1 MTTLIDKMRRPLRD
15 LRVSVTDRCNF
26 RCPYCMPAEIYGD
39 RYEFLPK
46 PQVLAFEEITRL
58 VGLFAQL
65 GVNKVRLT
73 GGEPLVRANL
83 ERLVSMLSQVDGVDD
98 LTLTTNGYLLA
109 RQAQGLKDA
118 GLGRITVS
126 LDSMDDDVFREMN
139 GRGYSTDRVLR
150 GIERANQVGLN
161 PLKINCVVQRGVNDH
176 TIVDLARHF
185 RGTGHI
191 VRYIEY
197 MDVGNINGWDQ
208 GQVVTAAEIVEAIDA
223 EFPLE
228 PVDANYRGEVAKR
241 YRYVDDQ
248 GEIGIIASVSQ
259 PFCGDCTRARLSTD
273 GKLFTCLFAGEG
285 RDLREPLRAGAT
297 DEEIMDLISGIWGAR
312 VDRYSEE
319 RFDLAATGGPR
330 RKIEMYQIGG

>member
-1 MTTLIDKMRRPLRD
+1 MTPLIDRMNRPLRD

-26 RCPYCMPAEIYGD
+26 RCPYCMPAEIYGE
-39 RYEFLPK
+39 RYQFLPK
-46 PQVLAFEEITRL
+46 PELLAFEEITRL

-83 ERLVSMLSQVDGVDD
+83 ESLVGMLSQVHGVDD

-109 RQAQGLKDA
+109 RQAQELKDA

-126 LDSMDDDVFREMN
+126 LDSMDDEVFAQMN
-139 GRGYSTDRVLR
+139 GRGYGTDRVLR
-150 GIERANQVGLN
+150 GIERANQVGLH
-161 PLKINCVVQRGVNDH
+161 PIKINCVVQRGVNDH
-176 TIVDLARHF
+176 TIVDLARYF

-191 VRYIEY
+191 IRYIEY
-197 MDVGNINGWDQ
+197 MDVGNINGWDPNE
-208 GQVVTAAEIVEAIDA
+208 VVTAAEIVDAINA

-228 PVDANYRGEVAKR
+228 AVDANYRGEVAKR
-241 YRYVDDQ
+241 YRYQDGQ

-273 GKLFTCLFAGEG
+273 GKLFTCLFADQGK
-285 RDLREPLRAGAT
+285 DLRAPLRAGAT
-297 DEEIMDLISGIWGAR
+297 DQELLELISGVWGAR
-312 VDRYSEE
+312 TDRYSEE
-319 RFDLAATGGPR
+319 RFDLVATGSPR

>member
-1 MTTLIDKMRRPLRD
+1 MTTVFDKMHRPMRD

-26 RCPYCMPAEIYGD
+26 RCPYCMPAEVYGD
-39 RYEFLPK
+39 RYQFLPK
-46 PQVLAFEEITRL
+46 PQVLAFEEIARL

-73 GGEPLVRANL
+73 GGEPLVRADL
-83 ERLVSMLSQVDGVDD
+83 DRLVDMLSHIDGVDD

-109 RQAQGLKDA
+109 RQVQGLKDA
-118 GLGRITVS
+118 GLRRITVS
-126 LDSMDDDVFREMN
+126 LDSLDEDVFRKMN
-139 GRGYSTDRVLR
+139 GRGYGTERVLR
-150 GIERANQVGLN
+150 GIQRADQVGLS
-161 PLKINCVVQRGVNDH
+161 PIKINCVVQRGVNDH
-176 TIVDLARHF
+176 TIVDVARHF

-208 GQVVTAAEIVEAIDA
+208 SQVVSAAEIVDAINA
-223 EFPLE
+223 EFPVE

-241 YRYVDDQ
+241 YRYLDGE

-273 GKLFTCLFAGEG
+273 GKLFTCLFAGQG
-285 RDLREPLRAGAT
+285 KDLRDPLRAGAT
-297 DEEIMDLISGIWGAR
+297 DQEMLDLISGVWGAR

-319 RFDLAATGGPR
+319 RFDLVAAGGPR

>member
-46 PQVLAFEEITRL
+46 PQVLTFEEITRL

-208 GQVVTAAEIVEAIDA
+208 GQVVTAAEIVDAIDA

-241 YRYVDDQ
+241 YRYVDGQ

-297 DEEIMDLISGIWGAR
+297 DQEIMDLIAGVWGAR

>member
-46 PQVLAFEEITRL
+46 PQVLTFEEITRL

>member
-1 MTTLIDKMRRPLRD
+1 MTTVFDKMHRAMRD

-26 RCPYCMPAEIYGD
+26 RCPYCMPAEVYGD
-39 RYEFLPK
+39 RYQFLPK
-46 PQVLAFEEITRL
+46 PQVLAFEEIARL
-58 VGLFAQL
+58 VGLFSQL

-73 GGEPLVRANL
+73 GGEPLVRADL
-83 ERLVSMLSQVDGVDD
+83 DRLVDMLSHIDGVDD

-109 RQAQGLKDA
+109 RQVQGLKDA
-118 GLGRITVS
+118 GLRRITVS
-126 LDSMDDDVFREMN
+126 LDSLDEDVFRKMN
-139 GRGYSTDRVLR
+139 GRGYGTERVLR
-150 GIERANQVGLN
+150 GIQRADQVGLS
-161 PLKINCVVQRGVNDH
+161 PIKINCVVQRGVNDH
-176 TIVDLARHF
+176 TIVDVARHF

-208 GQVVTAAEIVEAIDA
+208 SQVVSAAEIVDAINA
-223 EFPLE
+223 EFPVE

-241 YRYVDDQ
+241 YRYLDGE

-273 GKLFTCLFAGEG
+273 GKLFTCLFAGQG
-285 RDLREPLRAGAT
+285 KDLREPLRAGAT
-297 DEEIMDLISGIWGAR
+297 DQEMLDLISGVWGAR

-319 RFDLAATGGPR
+319 RFDLVAAGGPR

>member
-1 MTTLIDKMRRPLRD
+1 M
-15 LRVSVTDRCNF
+15 SVTDRCNF
-26 RCPYCMPAEIYGD
+26 RCPYCMPAEIYGE
-39 RYEFLPK
+39 RYQFLPK
-46 PQVLAFEEITRL
+46 PELLAFEEITRL

-83 ERLVSMLSQVDGVDD
+83 ESLVGMLSQVDGVDD

-126 LDSMDDDVFREMN
+126 LDSMDDEVFAQMN
-139 GRGYSTDRVLR
+139 GRGYGTDRVLR
-150 GIERANQVGLN
+150 GIERANQVGLH
-161 PLKINCVVQRGVNDH
+161 PIKINCVVQRGVNDH
-176 TIVDLARHF
+176 TIVDLARYF

-191 VRYIEY
+191 IRYIEY
-197 MDVGNINGWDQ
+197 MDVGNINGWDPNE
-208 GQVVTAAEIVEAIDA
+208 VVTAAEIVDAINA

-228 PVDANYRGEVAKR
+228 AVDANYRGEVAKR
-241 YRYVDDQ
+241 YRYQDGQ

-273 GKLFTCLFAGEG
+273 GKLFTCLFADQGK
-285 RDLREPLRAGAT
+285 DLRAPLRAGAT
-297 DEEIMDLISGIWGAR
+297 DQELLDLISGVWGAR
-312 VDRYSEE
+312 TDRYSEE
-319 RFDLAATGGPR
+319 RSDLVAAGSPR